1 MRRQGLGGC
10 GRAHQEGLAQELIL
24 KPRLEGTGQAE
35 DRGRMMGNS
44 GLG

>member
-1 MRRQGLGGC
+1 MRRQGLDGC
-10 GRAHQEGLAQELIL
+10 GRARRGGLAQELIL

-35 DRGRMMGNS
+35 DRGRVMGSS

>member
-10 GRAHQEGLAQELIL
+10 GRARQGGLAQEMIL
-24 KPRLEGTGQAE
+24 KPRLEGTGHAE
-35 DRGRMMGNS
+35 DRGRVVGSS